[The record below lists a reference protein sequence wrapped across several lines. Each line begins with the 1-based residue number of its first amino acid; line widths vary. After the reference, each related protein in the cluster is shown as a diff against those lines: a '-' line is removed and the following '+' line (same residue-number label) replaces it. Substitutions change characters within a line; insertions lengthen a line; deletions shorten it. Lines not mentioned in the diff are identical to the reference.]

1 MNFLEV
7 GAVSGATLAI
17 LGLLRAI
24 YTAAGWLRDLNRLV
38 QHELTHNEGS
48 SMKDSLMRIEQRLE
62 RLEKNE

>member
-17 LGLLRAI
+17 LGVLRAV
-24 YTAAGWLRDLNRLV
+24 YVGMGWLRDLNRIV

-48 SMKDSLMRIEQRLE
+48 SMKDALMRIEQRLD
-62 RLEKNE
+62 RLEKK